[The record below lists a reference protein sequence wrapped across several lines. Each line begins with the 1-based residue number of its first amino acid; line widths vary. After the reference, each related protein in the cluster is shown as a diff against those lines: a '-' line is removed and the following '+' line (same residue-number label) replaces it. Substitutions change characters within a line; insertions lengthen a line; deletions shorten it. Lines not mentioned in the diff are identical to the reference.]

1 MPEKRVAVVAA
12 DRSLARRVVQHLERW
27 NIAADDSAGR
37 TLSLTPAGRLLA
49 LLADLA
55 SNGLTPA
62 ALIGTLAH
70 PLVQS
75 EDREARRRW
84 LASLRMFDCALRGPS
99 PAPGIDPLR
108 AVAELASVTEWWET
122 VEAVLMPLFEEAP
135 ELTLADAI
143 DRLAEAAEALA
154 GDAVWAREDGRA
166 LSGLIEDLR
175 LHARDVGTM
184 LASRDLAGVMR
195 DAMDEVS
202 VRPPYGGHPR
212 VAIYGLLESRMARAD
227 LVICGGLNEG
237 TWPRAPGPDPLL
249 APGILRALGVPGAEF
264 RIGLSAHDLAGAMG
278 APEVVLSRAQRD
290 TDGPTIPSR
299 FLLRVEALLGELA
312 KDHREET
319 IPAILPQIDRA
330 PPPAPAYPRPEP
342 RPSAEQRKV
351 NISAT
356 ALDRLLGDP
365 YQFYAREILGLKTLD
380 PLAADPFNDPALRG
394 ILVHDILDSWHR
406 ARADQPDLALVP
418 FAETVLREKQVHPL
432 FWGLWRPRIVAALER
447 FEQWIAEDKAE
458 GREVIATEVKGAM
471 KFNGVRVFGIAD
483 RIDQLPDGTLAIVD
497 YKTGGPPSAS
507 QVEAGYALQLGLL
520 GLVARDGSFE
530 CDGNLISGETAQFEY
545 WSLARSKADGEF
557 GYRDVPMKVGSK
569 KSGLTPEEFLPAHED
584 RLAEAIEKYIA
595 GTEPFRAKENPDY
608 PGYTDYDQLMR
619 LDEWITQA
627 TVVAESEDQA

>member
-1 MPEKRVAVVAA
+1 
-12 DRSLARRVVQHLERW
+12 ARRVVQHLERW
-27 NIAADDSAGR
+27 NITADDSAGR
-37 TLSLTPAGRLLA
+37 PLSLTPAGRLIA
-49 LLADLA
+49 LLADLV
-55 SNGLTPA
+55 SHGLAPA
-62 ALIGTLAH
+62 ALIGMLAH

-75 EDREARRRW
+75 EDRDARRLW
-84 LASLRMFDCALRGPS
+84 LSSLRKFERELRGPS
-99 PAPGIDPLR
+99 PAPGLDPLR
-108 AVAELASVTEWWET
+108 KIAKDAGVTEWWET
-122 VEAVLMPLFEEAP
+122 VEAVLAPLVEETP
-135 ELTLADAI
+135 EVSLADALDLI
-143 DRLAEAAEALA
+143 AQAAERLAGE
-154 GDAVWAREDGRA
+154 AVWAREDGRA
-166 LSGLIEDLR
+166 LSSMIENVR

-184 LASRDLAGVMR
+184 LAPRDFAGVLR

-237 TWPRAPGPDPLL
+237 TWPQAPGPDPLL

-278 APEVVLSRAQRD
+278 APEVVLSRALRD

-312 KDHREET
+312 EDHREVA

-330 PPPAPAYPRPEP
+330 PTPAASYPRPEP
-342 RPSAEQRKV
+342 LPSVAQRKL

-418 FAETVLREKQVHPL
+418 FAENVLREKQVHPL
-432 FWGLWRPRIVAALER
+432 FWGLWRPRITAALER
-447 FEQWIAEDKAE
+447 FEQWIAEDTAD
-458 GREVIATEVKGAM
+458 GREIVATEIKGAM

-483 RIDQLPDGTLAIVD
+483 RIDRLPDGALAIVD
-497 YKTGGPPSAS
+497 YKTGGSPSPS

-520 GLVARDGSFE
+520 GLIARDGSFE
-530 CDGNLISGETAQFEY
+530 RDRTLISGKTETFEY
-545 WSLARSKADGEF
+545 WSLARAKTDGEF
-557 GYRDVPMKVGSK
+557 GYRDVPMKVDGK
-569 KSGLTPEEFLPAHED
+569 RAGLTPEEFLPAHED
-584 RLAEAIEKYIA
+584 RLGEAIAKYIT

-619 LDEWITQA
+619 LDEWITQV
-627 TVVAESEDQA
+627 TVVSKAESGT